1 MPGPDHLN
9 KPKPVKSKIVRL
21 EDRPTALG
29 TTPVSGGQNQ
39 YGPLREQWLA
49 QQAAEGYR
57 APELIFGDGRVY
69 TGVTTNDFISGRG
82 RYSEAVY
89 EDAAGAGWRGWN
101 AITNDPN
108 AYSALEQIYNSHYR
122 KPANY
127 KPSPNSLQSFYES
140 AVREASQAYYN
151 ENEITISD
159 VLNSKAMYDVYGNP
173 VYGAGRGGGGAGSGP
188 NKFVT
193 KRNEADVRILA
204 DALAQEMIGRTVT
217 EKEFGRMMKRV
228 RRAENDSPR
237 VVSVNGDTQVTEE
250 GVSDAQRQEV
260 LQEILR
266 EKPEWQEYQM
276 TAGVLDAMNS
286 AIQET
291 GALDSG
297 I

>member
-1 MPGPDHLN
+1 MASNEKTLSGG
-9 KPKPVKSKIVRL
+9 SKIVKL
-21 EDRPTALG
+21 NPTPSSAQGAPISAL
-29 TTPVSGGQNQ
+29 SQSQNKFVPTQ
-39 YGPLREQWLA
+39 AEWAA
-49 QQAAEGYR
+49 QQQAEGYR
-57 APELIFGDGRVY
+57 APDLIFGDGRVY
-69 TGVTTNDFISGRG
+69 TGVTANDWIQGRG
-82 RYSEAVY
+82 RYDEAVY
-89 EDAAGAGWRGWN
+89 EDAAGAGWKGWQ
-101 AITNDPN
+101 AITSDPN
-108 AYSALEQIYNSHYR
+108 AYNALEQIYNSHYR
-122 KPANY
+122 KPADY

-173 VYGAGRGGGGAGSGP
+173 LYGSGGGGGAGSGP

-193 KRNEADVRILA
+193 ERNEADVRILA
-204 DALAQEMIGRTVT
+204 DSLAQEMIGRTVT

-237 VVSVNGDTQVTEE
+237 VVTVNGDTQVTEE
-250 GVSDAQRQEV
+250 GVSDAERQEV